1 MSELSDTQ
9 TIQDVD
15 QTFTEAYSK
24 SQRTIQTLQ
33 HFKQSLTESKVFD
46 GEDVKNVQI
55 EIERLNNNEVARY
68 RALSLER
75 LKILKQFDDQLN
87 LKKNHPVLNRYFVNK
102 QNEIMKLLQQ

>member
-9 TIQDVD
+9 TIQDVE
-15 QTFTEAYSK
+15 QTFTETYNK

-33 HFKQSLTESKVFD
+33 HFQNSLRESKVFD
-46 GEDVKNVQI
+46 ADDVKNVQD
-55 EIERLNNNEVARY
+55 EIERLNNNEKERY
-68 RALSLER
+68 RVLSLER

-102 QNEIMKLLQQ
+102 QNEIMKILQ

>member
-15 QTFTEAYSK
+15 QTFTESYNA
-24 SQRTIQTLQ
+24 SQRTVQTLQ
-33 HFKQSLTESKVFD
+33 HFQQSLTESKVFD
-46 GEDVKNVQI
+46 AEDVKHVQI
-55 EIERLNNNEVARY
+55 EMERLNNTEVERY

-87 LKKNHPVLNRYFVNK
+87 LKKNHPELNRYFVKK